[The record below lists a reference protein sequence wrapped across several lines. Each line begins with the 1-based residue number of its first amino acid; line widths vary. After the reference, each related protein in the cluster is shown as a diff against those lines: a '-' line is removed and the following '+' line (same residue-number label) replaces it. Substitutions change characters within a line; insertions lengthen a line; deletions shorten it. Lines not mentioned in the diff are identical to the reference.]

1 MRQEQCTNP
10 IKVHGENVVSENG
23 LQTENQSST
32 SGHPAG
38 GETRGR
44 HRPRWLVGLL
54 IAASVLIIVAVGAY
68 LLFGRELFQRPFLI
82 AAVVIAWLGALVGIS
97 IGSEPG

>member
-1 MRQEQCTNP
+1 M
-10 IKVHGENVVSENG
+10 SETG
-23 LQTENQSST
+23 PQTEYQQNT
-32 SGHPAG
+32 RGHPAG

-54 IAASVLIIVAVGAY
+54 VASSVLIIVAVVAY
-68 LLFGRELFQRPFLI
+68 FMFGRELFLRPFLL

-97 IGSEPG
+97 IGNESG

>member
-1 MRQEQCTNP
+1 M
-10 IKVHGENVVSENG
+10 SENG